1 MPQPKLKRRTQPLH
15 AADRKIALV
24 LGGGGLK
31 GFAHIGVLAALQERK
46 ITPSVF
52 AGTSIGSLICAAA
65 AAGMPV
71 EDMIDHAKSLRRR
84 DLFRINR
91 LGMLL
96 ERSHAPSIYQAAP
109 LREVLESI
117 VGNARF
123 DELETTLLVN
133 TVDLQRGSPV
143 VWGLPGLK
151 DVSVLDAVYAS
162 CALPGFY
169 PPGDVAGRSCVDGG
183 VIDNL
188 PTSVASQGMDAVI
201 AVDTGSSALVTER
214 EIARQGFTAIFMRSA
229 TTMMHA
235 LQLSPL
241 DHWNGPP
248 MILIRPRVSH
258 IGWFSFSHTEE
269 LIDAGYRAAMEALE
283 HLDACLSAESGIF
296 PRHATKLSVDR
307 DKCIGCTICV
317 ALAPQIMEMDET
329 GKARPRMPI
338 VNWSPADGDFVHH
351 CPTYAISAEPAETNG
366 RENQPQSS
374 DAKTPKEK
382 TERQET
388 A

>member
-1 MPQPKLKRRTQPLH
+1 MPPQQLDFRTNSRSGT
-15 AADRKIALV
+15 DRKIAVV

-31 GFAHIGVLAALQERK
+31 GFAHIGVLAALREK
-46 ITPSVF
+46 GIKPSVF

-65 AAGMPV
+65 AAGMPM

-96 ERSHAPSIYQAAP
+96 ERSHAPSIYQAGP
-109 LREVLESI
+109 LRNVLESI
-117 VGNARF
+117 VGNSTF
-123 DELETTLLVN
+123 GDLDTTLLVN

-162 CALPGFY
+162 CALPGFF

-201 AVDTGSSALVTER
+201 AVDTGSSSLVTER
-214 EIARQGFTAIFMRSA
+214 EIAHQGFTAIYMRAA

-241 DHWNGPP
+241 DHWAGPP

-269 LIDAGYRAAMEALE
+269 LIDAGYRAAMAALADF
-283 HLDACLSAESGIF
+283 DACLSAEGGIF
-296 PRHATKLSVDR
+296 PRHPTRISVDR
-307 DKCIGCTICV
+307 EKCIGCTICV
-317 ALAPQIMEMDET
+317 ALAPQLMEMDENN
-329 GKARPRMPI
+329 KARPRMPI
-338 VNWSPADGDFVHH
+338 VDWSPADGDFVHH
-351 CPTYAISAEPAETNG
+351 CPTYAINADFAGSNDH
-366 RENQPQSS
+366 ENQPQSS
-374 DAKTPKEK
+374 DAKTPE
-382 TERQET
+382 EREERLE
-388 A
+388 AS